1 MDAFPK
7 RPELMRHCSAAT
19 SGAYSMEDDEFVE
32 DDGGLMADAETSHRR
47 IWDLDALKDFRDA
60 QVVEVS
66 ELLGMTSDD
75 ALLALRYFR
84 WDSDVLSETFFDDPD
99 GVRRRIGI
107 SEGQADELGSA
118 DSSLCGICFCDPPA
132 QLGLPCRGHGYCED
146 CWSSYVSLAVEEG
159 KNCLDLRCP
168 ALKCGERLRPAQ
180 VQKLCARPD
189 LVHRYD
195 RFMLDA
201 FVEESAERKWCPG
214 LGCNLACSP
223 SRGSGSV
230 IQCSCGMS
238 WCFECS
244 NDEHQP
250 VSCQCV
256 KDWIAKTVDEGGNC
270 KWIMANTKNCPKCK
284 NPIEKNGGC
293 MHMTCRPPGGC
304 HHEFCWIC
312 LKDWNGHSSCNAPAE
327 TKGVVDARSDLARYG
342 HYWERFHSH
351 EQAQKVSAREV
362 KNSMQ
367 TLVVVFTSEKAFS
380 VKDVEFL
387 LEAAEQM
394 VKCRRFLK
402 WTYAFAYFLKGSS
415 TTVKLF
421 EFHQGQLEG
430 TLERL
435 SDIVE
440 NTDWQ
445 GFLGDSQLTHGPF
458 YDKRAQTIS
467 LTNVVRDFFDSLCQ
481 WVQETF
487 PEHS

>member
-1 MDAFPK
+1 
-7 RPELMRHCSAAT
+7 MRYCSAAT
-19 SGAYSMEDDEFVE
+19 SGGYSVNDDDIVE
-32 DDGGLMADAETSHRR
+32 DDNALTAVETSHRQNIHQGHGSDR
-47 IWDLDALKDFRDA
+47 DALKDLRDA
-60 QVVEVS
+60 QVAEVS
-66 ELLGMTSDD
+66 ELLDMTSDD
-75 ALLALRYFR
+75 ALLSLRHFR
-84 WDSDVLSETFFDDPD
+84 WDSDALSETFFDDPD
-99 GVRRRIGI
+99 SVRSRVGI
-107 SEGQADELGSA
+107 SECKADEPGSA
-118 DSSLCGICFCDPPA
+118 NSSLCGICFCESPA
-132 QLGLPCRGHGYCED
+132 QVGLSCRGHGYCED
-146 CWSSYVSLAVEEG
+146 CWSNYVSLAVEEG
-159 KNCLDLRCP
+159 KRCLDLGCP
-168 ALKCGERLRPAQ
+168 APKCGQRLRPTQ
-180 VQKLCARPD
+180 VRNLCARPE
-189 LVHRYD
+189 LAHRYE

-201 FVEESAERKWCPG
+201 FVEESTKRKWCPG
-214 LGCNLACSP
+214 VGCNLACSP
-223 SRGSGSV
+223 CGGSRSV
-230 IQCSCGMS
+230 VHCGCGMS

-256 KDWIAKTVDEGGNC
+256 KDWIAKTIDEGDNC

-312 LKDWNGHSSCNAPAE
+312 LKDWKGHVNCNAPPE
-327 TKGVVDARSDLARYG
+327 RKDVLDARSDLARYG

-362 KNSMQ
+362 KNKMK
-367 TLVVVFTSEKAFS
+367 TLVSFFTAEKSFS

-394 VKCRRFLK
+394 AKCRRFLK
-402 WTYAFAYFLKGSS
+402 WTYAFAYFLKGSE

-435 SDIVE
+435 SDVVE
-440 NTDWQ
+440 NTQWE
-445 GFLGDSQLTHGPF
+445 GFLGGGELSNRPF

-487 PEHS
+487 PERS